1 MRALDIYGKL
11 FNFIV
16 EFYCLIILCVKNLGV
31 SCDSALC
38 GVLLCNALEESYPA
52 LLSSECISIPP
63 TERPW
68 VMDDWAQAVAAFCL
82 GLGSLGAP

>member
-31 SCDSALC
+31 FCDLHFVEFLFATLRSEVPLYLTDVRSGHIASPLTEGAL
-38 GVLLCNALEESYPA
+38 
-52 LLSSECISIPP
+52 
-63 TERPW
+63 
-68 VMDDWAQAVAAFCL
+68 
-82 GLGSLGAP
+82 